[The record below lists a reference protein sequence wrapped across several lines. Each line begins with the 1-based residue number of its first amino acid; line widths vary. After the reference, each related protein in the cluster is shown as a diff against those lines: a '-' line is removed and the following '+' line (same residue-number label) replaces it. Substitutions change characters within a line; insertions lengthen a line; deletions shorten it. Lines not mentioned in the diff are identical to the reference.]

1 MRRAWKFLFL
11 ASVCACVSLACA
23 ADKAA
28 SDKAASDDFVI
39 GLSPEAAKNS
49 ERTTKLDLYRR
60 AVMGDTSA
68 KDGIQ
73 ALPAA
78 QRTSLMAELAMTPD
92 AKIPRADLIK
102 KLGKMSRSDDP
113 EGTGLVGLA
122 RVAVAEGDGS
132 LRRMAQR
139 ALTARND
146 ERTPKLL
153 ASALK
158 HEDDLIRGNAR
169 EALRA
174 FGGPRVFE
182 IIIEHWKE
190 VWGAGPRTHA
200 FFGTQRSYVADYDIS
215 GDTYDP
221 VIRTYFTGTVIDTK
235 VLRVEADVY
244 LVTIREVAGI
254 ADGIGNA
261 PPAWEKWL
269 AENRTRLLTEAE
281 KNRNRSISML
291 YDTDD
296 E

>member
-1 MRRAWKFLFL
+1 MRRPFAELL
-11 ASVCACVSLACA
+11 GVCVLGAAGFALA
-23 ADKAA
+23 ADKPA
-28 SDKAASDDFVI
+28 SDEFVI

-60 AVMGDTSA
+60 AVMGDLSA
-68 KDGIQ
+68 KEGIQ

-182 IIIEHWKE
+182 IVIEHWKE

-244 LVTIREVAGI
+244 LVTIREIAGI
-254 ADGIGNA
+254 AEGIGNA

-269 AENRTRLLTEAE
+269 AENRSRLLTEAE